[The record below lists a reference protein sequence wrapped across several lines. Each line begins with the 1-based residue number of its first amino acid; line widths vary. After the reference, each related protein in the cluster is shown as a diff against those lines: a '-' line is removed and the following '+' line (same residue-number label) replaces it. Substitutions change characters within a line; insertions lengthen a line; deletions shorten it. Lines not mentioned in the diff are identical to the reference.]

1 MRCDV
6 SLSDKNVVFVIAPEN
21 FNDSELLGP
30 KRILEEEGFQVTIVS
45 TSAGECLGMK
55 GTVVKSS
62 LTLEQIDPDEFDA
75 IIAIGGR
82 GAMNY
87 LQDNEHLI
95 KLFKSF
101 HSMGKI
107 VSAIGR
113 ARHALH
119 KAGLFGTNFSWGP
132 EVEING
138 NIIAARPP
146 STTPGWDSKRY
157 GHLLVQ
163 HLRHKNRSCV
173 TLG

>member
-1 MRCDV
+1 MPNE
-6 SLSDKNVVFVIAPEN
+6 NVVFVIAPEN
-21 FNDSELLGP
+21 FNDSELLRP
-30 KRILEEEGFQVTIVS
+30 KTILEEEGFNVSIVS
-45 TSAGECLGMK
+45 TLIGECLGMK

-62 LTLEQIDPDEFDA
+62 LTLEHIDPDGYDA
-75 IIAIGGR
+75 IVAIGGR
-82 GAMNY
+82 GAMHY

-95 KLFKSF
+95 NLFKSF
-101 HSMGKI
+101 HSKGKI

-163 HLRHKNRSCV
+163 HLQHNRTV
-173 TLG
+173 HA